1 MERKTEFIEHTAN
14 WYKGENFEAGMLIIW
29 GLLMVILAFYF
40 WKFSHYDVS
49 RVLVVP
55 ILVVGLFWGIAAGYG
70 LIRNKQRLEKARIEY
85 KENPETFMK
94 NEDKRVGG
102 FFKYY
107 RYLLPG
113 WSILIIIGLSVFIFW
128 GGNLSR
134 AIGLAI
140 ILFSVAGLMVDHT
153 SEQNA
158 KKYHLEIEKEL
169 LN

>member
-1 MERKTEFIEHTAN
+1 MERKTEFIDHTTN
-14 WYKGENFEAGMLIIW
+14 WYKGENFEGRMLIIW
-29 GLLMVILAFYF
+29 GVLMVVLALYF
-40 WKFSHYDVS
+40 WKFSYYDVS

-70 LIRNKQRLEKARIEY
+70 LIRNKQRLEKAKIEY
-85 KENPETFMK
+85 KENPDTFIK
-94 NEDKRVGG
+94 NENKRVGG

-113 WSILIIIGLSVFIFW
+113 WSVLIIIGLAVFIFM
-128 GGNLSR
+128 GGNQIR
-134 AIGLAI
+134 AIGIAI

-169 LN
+169 LK